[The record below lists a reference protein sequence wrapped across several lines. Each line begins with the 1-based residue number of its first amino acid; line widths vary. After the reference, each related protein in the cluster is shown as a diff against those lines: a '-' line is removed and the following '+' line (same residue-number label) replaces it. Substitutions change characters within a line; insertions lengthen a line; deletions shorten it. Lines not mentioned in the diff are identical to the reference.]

1 MKIMKNY
8 VILGAAILILV
19 AVGSIL
25 YENKDEQKSI
35 YVVSMTA
42 DEMSKELVNG
52 TIAGFISWEPYPSK
66 AVSQGYAKYLV
77 NSSDVWEDHPACV
90 LAISEDLDDE
100 NMINALV
107 WTQVMG
113 ARFINDPQ
121 NREKV
126 LKYGQ
131 EFSGLD
137 RNTVSSAIDNTM
149 YIEYPNIPE
158 TKKGY
163 EILKNADVFKNSIT
177 SMGFNNV
184 DDFLSNLFI
193 PKYYDNV
200 RKHLDEDPNWVPPRV
215 NGSLRFGYIGGNI
228 HYLAM
233 YIAQKEGYFED
244 VGLVPGKNIQF
255 TGYRSG
261 RAITDAFELREVDV
275 ATLGTSVILRY
286 KINEKGLIK
295 IINGLNSGGTS
306 LVVRADS
313 NINSLEDLNG
323 RKIATPGSGTCQDTI
338 MREMFEGFDFVPSSK

>member
-1 MKIMKNY
+1 MKN
-8 VILGAAILILV
+8 VIIFGAIVLILA
-19 AVGSIL
+19 AVGSMFFEKQEDIR
-25 YENKDEQKSI
+25 SI

-42 DEMSKELVNG
+42 NEMSNSLVNG

-77 NSSDVWEDHPACV
+77 NSSDVWENHPGCV
-90 LAISEDLDDE
+90 LAISGDLNDE

-113 ARFINDPQ
+113 ARFINDPE

-131 EFSGLD
+131 DFSGLD
-137 RNTVSSAIDNTM
+137 KKTVSSAINNTI
-149 YIEYPNIPE
+149 YIEYPNIAE
-158 TKKGY
+158 TKTGY
-163 EILKNADVFKNSIT
+163 EILKKANVFTNSIT
-177 SMGFNNV
+177 SMGYNNV
-184 DDFLSNLFI
+184 DDFLSNLFV
-193 PKYYDNV
+193 PEYYDNI
-200 RKHLDEDPNWVPPRV
+200 KNHLDEDPNWVPTRV
-215 NGSLRFGYIGGNI
+215 NGSLRFGYIEGNI

-261 RAITDAFELREVDV
+261 RAITDALKVREIDV
-275 ATLGTSVILRY
+275 ATLGTSVLLRY
-286 KINEKGLIK
+286 KINDNGRIK

-313 NINSLEDLNG
+313 NIDSLENLNG
-323 RKIATPGSGTCQDTI
+323 KLIATPGFGTCQDTI
-338 MREMFEGFDFVPSSK
+338 MRKMFSGYEIKTQ

>member
-1 MKIMKNY
+1 MKNY
-8 VILGAAILILV
+8 VIFGAIVLILA
-19 AVGSIL
+19 AVGYMF
-25 YENKDEQKSI
+25 YEKPDDKKSI

-42 DEMSKELVNG
+42 DEMSTALGND

-77 NSSDVWEDHPACV
+77 NSSDAWENHPGCV
-90 LAISEDLDDE
+90 LAISEDLNDE

-131 EFSGLD
+131 DFSGLD
-137 RNTVSSAIDNTM
+137 RDTVSSAIDNTL
-149 YIEYPNIPE
+149 YIEYPNIEE
-158 TKKGY
+158 TKRGY
-163 EILKNADVFKNSIT
+163 EILEKADVFKNSIT
-177 SMGFNNV
+177 SMGYNNV
-184 DDFLSNLFI
+184 DDFLSKLFI
-193 PKYYDNV
+193 PGYYDNV
-200 RKHLDEDPNWVPPRV
+200 RKHLDENPNWVPSSV
-215 NGSLRFGYIGGNI
+215 NGSLRFGYIEGNI

-261 RAITDAFELREVDV
+261 RAITDAFKLREIDV
-275 ATLGTSVILRY
+275 ATLGTSVLLRY
-286 KINEKGLIK
+286 KINENGLIK

-313 NINSLEDLNG
+313 NINSLDDLNG
-323 RKIATPGSGTCQDTI
+323 KKIATPGSGTCQDTI
-338 MREMFEGFDFVPSSK
+338 MRKMFEGFDFIPSSK

>member
-1 MKIMKNY
+1 MKNY
-8 VILGAAILILV
+8 VIFGVIVLTLAS
-19 AVGSIL
+19 VGYMF
-25 YENKDEQKSI
+25 YEKQDEKKSI

-42 DEMSKELVNG
+42 DEMSTALVNR

-77 NSSDVWEDHPACV
+77 NSSDVWENHPACV

-113 ARFINDPQ
+113 ARFINDPK

-137 RNTVSSAIDNTM
+137 RNTVSLAIDNTM
-149 YIEYPNIPE
+149 YIEYPNISE

-163 EILKNADVFKNSIT
+163 EILENTNIFKNSLT
-177 SMGFNNV
+177 SMGYNNV

-193 PKYYDNV
+193 PKYYYNV
-200 RKHLDEDPNWVPPRV
+200 RKHLDEDPNWVPPYV
-215 NGSLRFGYIGGNI
+215 NGSLRFGYIEGNI

-261 RAITDAFELREVDV
+261 RAITDAFKLREVDV

-286 KINEKGLIK
+286 NINENGRIQ

-306 LVVRADS
+306 LVVRSDS
-313 NINSLEDLNG
+313 DIGSIEDLNG
-323 RKIATPGSGTCQDTI
+323 KKIATPGFGTCQDTI
-338 MREMFEGFDFVPSSK
+338 MRKMFDGYEIKTQ